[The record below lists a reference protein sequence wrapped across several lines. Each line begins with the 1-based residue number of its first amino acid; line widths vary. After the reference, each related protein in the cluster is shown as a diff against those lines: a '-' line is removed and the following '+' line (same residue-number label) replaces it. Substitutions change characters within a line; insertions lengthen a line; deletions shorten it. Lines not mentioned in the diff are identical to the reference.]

1 VCQRSADVVHPDV
14 SDSQMDEFSHHS
26 FIEVGTSQG
35 IKAEEMLM
43 GDEKRSRRRGE
54 RGKWEVCVCK
64 EGCPCKIDVI

>member
-1 VCQRSADVVHPDV
+1 
-14 SDSQMDEFSHHS
+14 MDEFSHHS